1 LKYCAVDMDL
11 VVNVVS
17 ADFAEVLK
25 MTKMSVLE
33 IFMSGHKQ
41 KMDQMS
47 LELKVAEKP
56 RFLGGHI
63 FEGLLDV

>member
-1 LKYCAVDMDL
+1 
-11 VVNVVS
+11 
-17 ADFAEVLK
+17 VLK
-25 MTKMSVLE
+25 VTKMSVSERFLCQVTN
-33 IFMSGHKQ
+33 K